1 VKVELIESVD
11 EFISTTTTFRATD
24 PLRTNVIGSV
34 ALSVAEGDRSYDAYR
49 WWIVRGDDGDVAG
62 VAMRTSPFNMVVA
75 PMSLDAARALGRSVG
90 QFDDDL
96 PGISGSRDVVDAFV
110 EGYVESKSPGS
121 TRAGNER
128 RRDLLYE
135 LEELATPEAEGFGR
149 PARDDEVEPLAAMLS
164 EFIREVELTPITAA
178 EARDAA
184 TRQIQRLSLYCW
196 DVDGAIVAIAGHAP
210 VVTTGSIVIG
220 RVGPVYT
227 PPQYR
232 RRGFG
237 SAVTSHVTRTL
248 IAKGARVMLFTDA
261 ANPTSN
267 SIYQAIGY
275 RLVDELVE
283 MRFEGSGLFRN

>member
-1 VKVELIESVD
+1 MKVELIESVD
-11 EFISTTTTFRATD
+11 EFITTTTAFRATD

-34 ALSVAEGDRSYDAYR
+34 ALSVAGGDRSYDDYR
-49 WWIVRGDDGDVAG
+49 WWIVRGDDDEVAG
-62 VAMRTSPFNMVVA
+62 VAMRTSPFNMNVA
-75 PMSLDAARALGRSVG
+75 PMRLEAARVLGHGVA
-90 QFDDDL
+90 QFDDAL
-96 PGISGSRDVVDAFV
+96 PGISGSKDIVDALI

-121 TRAGNER
+121 TRVAAEE

-135 LEELATPEAEGFGR
+135 LEDLVTPDVKGSGR
-149 PARDDEVEPLAAMLS
+149 PARDEEVEQLARMVS
-164 EFIREVELTPITAA
+164 ELMREVELMPITDA
-178 EARDAA
+178 EARDAVA
-184 TRQIQRLSLYCW
+184 RQIQRLSLYCW
-196 DVDGAIVAIAGHAP
+196 EVDGAIVAIAGHAP

-227 PPQYR
+227 PAHYR

-237 SAVTSHVTRTL
+237 SAVTALVTRRL
-248 IAKGARVMLFTDA
+248 IENGARVMLFTDA

-283 MRFEGSGLFRN
+283 MRFEGS

>member
-1 VKVELIESVD
+1 
-11 EFISTTTTFRATD
+11 
-24 PLRTNVIGSV
+24 
-34 ALSVAEGDRSYDAYR
+34 
-49 WWIVRGDDGDVAG
+49 
-62 VAMRTSPFNMVVA
+62 MVVA

-90 QFDDDL
+90 QFDDAL
-96 PGISGSRDVVDAFV
+96 PGISGSRDIVDALI

-135 LEELATPEAEGFGR
+135 LEELATPEVEGFGR
-149 PARDDEVEPLAAMLS
+149 PARDDEVEPLAVMLS
-164 EFIREVELTPITAA
+164 EFVREVELTPISSS
-178 EARDAA
+178 EAHEVASRKIKEVSLYYRKVNGDVAA
-184 TRQIQRLSLYCW
+184 T
-196 DVDGAIVAIAGHAP
+196 AGHAP

-237 SAVTSHVTRTL
+237 SAVASHVTRTL